1 MINHQRVANLI
12 KTNLQQSEQLAT
24 KALRRKDIDH
34 IFKECKWFWNVTY
47 KPVLSVIYGNI

>member
-34 IFKECKWFWNVTY
+34 IFKECKWFWKVTG
-47 KPVLSVIYGNI
+47 L